1 MIGQS
6 AGESVSLSQ
15 EHLNF
20 PLAQQHDDGS
30 EVKQSIKIYMLY
42 FFDISALEFDAM

>member
-1 MIGQS
+1 MGVIGQS
-6 AGESVSLSQ
+6 VGEAAVSLSQ

-30 EVKQSIKIYMLY
+30 EGSSIGGSK
-42 FFDISALEFDAM
+42 